1 MPSKY
6 PVFDRG
12 RLSLL
17 PLEQRN
23 HDMDL
28 TRLLALGEAPMA
40 FEHPHLPA
48 LADAI
53 AAANARGSAVVVM
66 MGAHVIKQGLSRYII
81 DLIRRGWVSVVAM
94 NGACGIHDY
103 ELARIGATTE
113 SVARYIS
120 QGQFG
125 LWRQTGEINDIVR
138 QGNANGLGYGE
149 ALGAHVATTENCPH
163 KDVSIFA
170 AAYEANVPA
179 TVHVGVGYD
188 ITHEHPNCDGAAI
201 GEASYRDFLIY
212 SKVIENLDRGVILCL
227 GSAVM
232 GPEVYLKA
240 LAMARNV
247 AARDG
252 RSIGQFT
259 SAVFDLIPLGDNYH
273 TEAAKDRPEYYYRP
287 YKTILVR
294 TVADGGT
301 SHYICGDHRATI
313 PALHR
318 LLLERMGGP
327 EAHKP

>member
-12 RLSLL
+12 KLNLL
-17 PLEQRN
+17 PLERRT

-28 TRLLALGEAPMA
+28 TRLLDVGEAPMPL
-40 FEHPHLPA
+40 EHPNLPA
-48 LADAI
+48 VAEAV
-53 AAANARGSAVVVM
+53 AKAVARGSAVVLM
-66 MGAHVIKQGLSRYII
+66 MGAHVIKQGLSRYVI
-81 DLIRRGWVSVVAM
+81 DMIRRGWVSTIAC

-125 LWRQTGEINDIVR
+125 LWRQTGEINDIIR
-138 QGNANGLGYGE
+138 LGNADGLGYGE
-149 ALGAHVATTENCPH
+149 ALGAHVASAENCPH
-163 KDVSIFA
+163 KDASIFA

-179 TVHVGVGYD
+179 TVHVGIGYD
-188 ITHEHPNCDGAAI
+188 ITHEQPNCDGAAI
-201 GEASYRDFLIY
+201 GEASYRDFLIFT
-212 SKVIENLDRGVILCL
+212 KVVENLEGGVVLCL

-252 RSIGQFT
+252 REIRHFT
-259 SAVFDLIPLGDNYH
+259 SAVFDLIELGENYH

-287 YKTILVR
+287 FKTILVR
-294 TVADGGT
+294 TVGDGGT
-301 SHYICGDHRATI
+301 SHYIRGDHRATI
-313 PALHR
+313 PAMHK
-318 LLLERMGGP
+318 LLAEKMP
-327 EAHKP
+327 AK